1 MPRTVSTCFWQL
13 VIEGSHLCTKFQIYL
28 PDILQNSV
36 IFSRSFIVHLTSQ
49 ALVVIRSFIYASQ
62 LKHMHA
68 YKLVTLRGKILL
80 FFPLRHQ
87 LKVTSHRSM
96 KQKKVFTDIRKELN
110 SNRIGLVN
118 QHGCCFI
125 VLKHQYGSH
134 DDIMGVR
141 SILPLLLKKKN
152 TMLKWSVII
161 SGTHSFLTFFYYVA
175 PHILSCME
183 FWNLNSSH
191 YSRKVHVGGG
201 KGGNRLAHIFSHF
214 FPLKKSCTRAETNIF
229 LDFQDNI
236 TSM

>member
-1 MPRTVSTCFWQL
+1 MINCWVSFHRQKDKFIVKQKGL
-13 VIEGSHLCTKFQIYL
+13 HPIFFNVFDLIKDVIKKGSKAKQKLDDNVTSRVINKKKFTWAFSLMRLAATQIYWNKRKGYL
-28 PDILQNSV
+28 
-36 IFSRSFIVHLTSQ
+36 
-49 ALVVIRSFIYASQ
+49 
-62 LKHMHA
+62 
-68 YKLVTLRGKILL
+68 
-80 FFPLRHQ
+80 
-87 LKVTSHRSM
+87 
-96 KQKKVFTDIRKELN
+96 RKELN